1 MFWKLFTSS
10 LILTNF
16 ANYIKDF
23 NKSYNSTEYVKREE
37 IFNNNLAYINH
48 RNSLKLSY
56 ELGINQFTDM
66 TPKEFHSN
74 LNIKPSYSNH
84 PCNYSIGNV
93 PQEWDWRNHNAVTP
107 IKNQEQCGSC
117 WAFSAIAAIEGIN
130 AIKTGELISLS
141 EQQLVDCSY
150 KYNNSGCDGGWMDDA
165 FAYVRDNGICT
176 EEEYQ
181 YNASDNNCSK
191 CETVVSIKSYCD
203 IQPENEEELLKYVS
217 IQPVSI
223 AIEADSYDFQM
234 YKSGIFNYSLCGEEL
249 DHGVAIVGY
258 GSKNGLDYWIV
269 KNSWDVTWGNKGYML
284 MLRGVNMCGLACK
297 PSIPLM

>member
-16 ANYIKDF
+16 YNYIIDF
-23 NKSYNSTEYVKREE
+23 NKTYDESEYLKREE
-37 IFNNNLAYINH
+37 IYNANLAYINH
-48 RNSLKLSY
+48 RNSLDLSY
-56 ELGINQFTDM
+56 KLGINQFTDM
-66 TPKEFHSN
+66 TNEEFNSN
-74 LNIKPSYSNH
+74 LNIKPLYDSH
-84 PCNYSIGNV
+84 PCNFSIGNV
-93 PQEWDWRNHNAVTP
+93 PQELDWRNHNAVVP

-117 WAFSAIAAIEGIN
+117 WAFSAIAAIEGLN

-150 KYNNSGCDGGWMDDA
+150 KYNNSGCDGGWMDTA

-181 YNASDNNCSK
+181 YNANDNNCSK
-191 CETVVSIKSYCD
+191 CEKVVQLKSYCD
-203 IQPENEEELLKYVS
+203 IPNNEDALLKYVA

-223 AIEADSYDFQM
+223 AIEADSMDFQM
-234 YKSGIFNYSLCGEEL
+234 YKSGVFNYSECGEEL
-249 DHGVAIVGY
+249 DHGVVLVGY
-258 GSKNGLDYWIV
+258 GSRDGIDYWIIR
-269 KNSWDVTWGNKGYML
+269 NSWGKTWGEDGYML
-284 MLRGVNMCGLACK
+284 MLRGLNMCGLTLD